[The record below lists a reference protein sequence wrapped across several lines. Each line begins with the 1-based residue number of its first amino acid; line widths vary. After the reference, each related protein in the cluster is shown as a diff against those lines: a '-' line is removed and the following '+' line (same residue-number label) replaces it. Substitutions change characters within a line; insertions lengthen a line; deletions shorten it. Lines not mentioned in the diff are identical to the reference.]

1 MESWTKATLTFVGSW
16 GKTALERRRTVTWN
30 LAAVGRKVTAW
41 KRQAKKTDPKRL
53 TRPLD
58 TNEYIAINYSTNTLK
73 YIPHARRTNL
83 QKSQRAKTKDT
94 NKRVFSSLHKVRL
107 EIKIGLFWIFS
118 LGLVCAKKFRL
129 LVLWSYAY
137 FLKACTLDTRMK
149 HLEENSIFYKD
160 WRTSFSGNISLT

>member
-1 MESWTKATLTFVGSW
+1 M
-16 GKTALERRRTVTWN
+16 
-30 LAAVGRKVTAW
+30 TAW
-41 KRQAKKTDPKRL
+41 KRKAKKTDLKRL

-94 NKRVFSSLHKVRL
+94 NKRVFSSLHKVSL

-118 LGLVCAKKFRL
+118 LGLVCVIKFRL

-137 FLKACTLDTRMK
+137 FLKACALDTRMK

-160 WRTSFSGNISLT
+160 

>member
-1 MESWTKATLTFVGSW
+1 MIAWN
-16 GKTALERRRTVTWN
+16 GKRT
-30 LAAVGRKVTAW
+30 
-41 KRQAKKTDPKRL
+41 KKTDPKRL

-58 TNEYIAINYSTNTLK
+58 TNEYIAINCSTNTLK

-118 LGLVCAKKFRL
+118 LGLVCANKFRL

-137 FLKACTLDTRMK
+137 FLKACALDTRMK
-149 HLEENSIFYKD
+149 HCFIRSLYFIWKKIPSFARIDVPLSQEIF
-160 WRTSFSGNISLT
+160 L